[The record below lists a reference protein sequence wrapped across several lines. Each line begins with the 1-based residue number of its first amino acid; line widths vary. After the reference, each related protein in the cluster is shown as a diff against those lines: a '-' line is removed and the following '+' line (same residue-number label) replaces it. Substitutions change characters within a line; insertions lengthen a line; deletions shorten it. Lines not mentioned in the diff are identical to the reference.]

1 MSKKAKE
8 LKQQKRDAITSTL
21 QAKMRA
27 NREKVHECL
36 RVGDSAGASHYS
48 SLNTQLRGLL
58 KWKTFLKRY

>member
-8 LKQQKRDAITSTL
+8 LKQQKREAITSTL

-48 SLNTQLRGLL
+48 ALNSQLRGLL
-58 KWKTFLKRY
+58 K

>member
-58 KWKTFLKRY
+58 K